1 MKRIRMI
8 SVMLLLVSFIFAGCG
23 AFTFEMTRVGNDTT
37 IEIVNAKDG
46 KEAETDY
53 FTVGKNEKAV
63 IDASLEKGK
72 LAIDFVE
79 ADVFTHVDAAD
90 EIIPGDIVSSAAVEA
105 NDHVEV
111 KLDAEDYIMC
121 IKTMGETSGK
131 VTVKIVK
138 AD

>member
-1 MKRIRMI
+1 MKRIKVFGVLLAV
-8 SVMLLLVSFIFAGCG
+8 VMLVLAGCG
-23 AFTFEMTRVGNDTT
+23 SFTFEMTRVGNDTT
-37 IEIVNAKDG
+37 IEIKNAVDG

-79 ADVFTHVDAAD
+79 ADVFTHTDAAD
-90 EIIPGDIVSSAAVEA
+90 EIIPGDLVSSAVVEA
-105 NDHVEV
+105 NDHLEV
-111 KLDAEDYIMC
+111 KLDAEDYIMRL
-121 IKTMGETSGK
+121 KTMGETSGK